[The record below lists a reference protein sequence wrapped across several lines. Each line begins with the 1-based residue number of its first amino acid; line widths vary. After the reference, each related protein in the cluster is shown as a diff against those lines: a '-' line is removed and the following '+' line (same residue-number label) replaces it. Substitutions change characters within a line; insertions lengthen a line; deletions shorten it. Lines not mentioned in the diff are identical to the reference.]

1 MGLITKAIAYG
12 AAIALGFYFGSS
24 QSNTPPCR
32 DITPKP
38 GTELRLEASPLEKEV
53 HGIHDFKYAG
63 LVDVMSDNASR
74 GNYASAHSNGGG
86 LK

>member
-12 AAIALGFYFGSS
+12 AAITLGFYLGSA

-38 GTELRLEASPLEKEV
+38 GPELRLDASPLEKEV
-53 HGIHDFKYAG
+53 QEIHNVKY
-63 LVDVMSDNASR
+63 NAL
-74 GNYASAHSNGGG
+74 AHSNGGG